1 MSHNED
7 AVDSSTNSAPDL
19 QILGDEVTL
28 QPSGFVEPP
37 PKSIPEGKEEA
48 LMDKFA
54 SFRSEPFQ
62 FLREVSLY
70 VSGQGWRAYDHVIG
84 QPVFYSGFSEN
95 MKNMVLSA
103 PLLQQRISQ
112 LAEHRV
118 AVEEREG
125 MLPRDGKDYGAKRSQ
140 RLNEIESGLQQLA
153 EKWTDDMIC
162 KMESKL
168 FIRGAYYLATQLL
181 TRAYHQG
188 IHVSSEEVLRL
199 RKVAEVAAQKKQSII
214 FLPSHRSHVDYVSL
228 QLICYRLGLTLPVV
242 VAGDNL
248 NIPVLGEFLQHAG
261 AMWIRRSFGD
271 DVLYTTL
278 VQSYIDT
285 LLQEGYNF
293 ECFIEGGRSRT
304 GKLLPPKFGILSF
317 VLDSIL
323 SGRVEDAIICPVST
337 QYDKVIETEGY
348 VTELLGMPK
357 KKENL
362 ADFLSGGSSVLS
374 LRLGRVD
381 VRFHEPWSLR
391 KFLDDQLS
399 KLPSI
404 PRGLDTD
411 HQRPEVRA
419 VREKLLRTMGYQVL
433 SDINDVSVVMPT
445 ALIGTVLLTLR
456 GRGVGKEEL
465 KRRVTWLTE
474 RVRAKGGRVAH
485 FGNAPLTE
493 IIERG
498 LEVLGK
504 DLVGVIEGLAE
515 PTYYAVDRF
524 QLSFYRNMTIHLF
537 IYEALVS
544 VAMYTRVKR
553 GGGPQMQD
561 MPFDELKEQVS
572 FLSSL
577 FRGEFIFSGEG
588 LDTNLD
594 RTLRGLEAD
603 NVIRVDRDADGNVT
617 MVGLAEKE
625 RKAGRENYDFYCFLI
640 WPFIEATWL
649 AAVSLMG
656 LTPPPGQNGE
666 TWIEQGK
673 TYSSAQLL
681 GKTLYHQGDLS
692 YFEAVNKET
701 LRNSYFRFEQDQL
714 LHVVK
719 SRDPKIPLR
728 VQLDASWRTP
738 RDPTTG
744 ALLAE
749 GRMWDFTEKIAK
761 SRREGK
767 NRRDGATVSS
777 RVLRLTDELGRK
789 LWEETIEAER
799 SGKGKAPSRLS
810 NEEKEAFGKS
820 VREGKKKREER
831 ARAHL

>member
-1 MSHNED
+1 MRSFAASNSFD
-7 AVDSSTNSAPDL
+7 VSANKTIDS
-19 QILGDEVTL
+19 
-28 QPSGFVEPP
+28 
-37 PKSIPEGKEEA
+37 
-48 LMDKFA
+48 
-54 SFRSEPFQ
+54 R

-70 VSGQGWRAYDHVIG
+70 VSGQGWRAYDRVIG
-84 QPVFYSGFSEN
+84 QPVFYPGFSEN
-95 MKNMVLSA
+95 MTSMVLSA
-103 PLLQQRISQ
+103 PLLQQRITQ

-118 AVEEREG
+118 TVEEREG
-125 MLPRDGKDYGAKRSQ
+125 MLPKDGKDYLIKRAQ
-140 RLNEIESGLQQLA
+140 RLTAIETGLQELA
-153 EKWTDDMIC
+153 EKMIDDMIC
-162 KMESKL
+162 KMESKT

-199 RKVAEVAAQKKQSII
+199 RKVAEVAAKKKQSII

-248 NIPVLGEFLQHAG
+248 NIPVLGSFLQHAG
-261 AMWIRRSFGD
+261 AMWIRRAFGD

-285 LLQEGYNF
+285 MLQEGYNF

-362 ADFLSGGSSVLS
+362 ADFLTGGSSVLS

-391 KFLDDQLS
+391 QFIDEQLS
-399 KLPSI
+399 KLPSV
-404 PRGLDTD
+404 PAGLDTE
-411 HQRPEVRA
+411 HHRPEIRA
-419 VREKLLRTMGYQVL
+419 LREKILRTMGYKVL

-456 GRGVGKEEL
+456 GRGVGKQEL
-465 KRRVTWLTE
+465 NRRVSWLTE

-485 FGNAPLTE
+485 FGNAPLSE
-493 IIERG
+493 IIDRG

-504 DLVGVIEGLAE
+504 ELVGVVDGLAE

-544 VAMYTRVKR
+544 VAMYTKVKQ
-553 GGGPQMQD
+553 GGAPHMQD
-561 MPFDELKEQVS
+561 IKFEELKAQVL

-577 FRGEFIFSGEG
+577 FRGEFIFSSEG
-588 LDTNLD
+588 LDVNLD
-594 RTLRGLEAD
+594 KTLRGLETD
-603 NVIRVDRDADGNVT
+603 NVVRLDRDGEGKITV
-617 MVGLAEKE
+617 VGISDEE

-640 WPFIEATWL
+640 WPFIESSWL

-666 TWIEQGK
+666 IWIEQGK
-673 TYSSAQLL
+673 AHNSAQLVSNCIPMAL
-681 GKTLYHQGDLS
+681 VFDEAKT
-692 YFEAVNKET
+692 
-701 LRNSYFRFEQDQL
+701 
-714 LHVVK
+714 
-719 SRDPKIPLR
+719 
-728 VQLDASWRTP
+728 TP
-738 RDPTTG
+738 
-744 ALLAE
+744 
-749 GRMWDFTEKIAK
+749 F
-761 SRREGK
+761 
-767 NRRDGATVSS
+767 
-777 RVLRLTDELGRK
+777 
-789 LWEETIEAER
+789 
-799 SGKGKAPSRLS
+799 
-810 NEEKEAFGKS
+810 
-820 VREGKKKREER
+820 
-831 ARAHL
+831 

>member
-1 MSHNED
+1 MSANKTI
-7 AVDSSTNSAPDL
+7 DS
-19 QILGDEVTL
+19 
-28 QPSGFVEPP
+28 
-37 PKSIPEGKEEA
+37 
-48 LMDKFA
+48 
-54 SFRSEPFQ
+54 R

-70 VSGQGWRAYDHVIG
+70 VSGQGWRAYDRVIG
-84 QPVFYSGFSEN
+84 QPVFYPGFSEN
-95 MKNMVLSA
+95 MTSMVLSA
-103 PLLQQRISQ
+103 PLLQQRITQ

-118 AVEEREG
+118 TVEEREG
-125 MLPRDGKDYGAKRSQ
+125 MLPKDGKDYLIKRAQ
-140 RLNEIESGLQQLA
+140 RLNAIETGLQQLA
-153 EKWTDDMIC
+153 EKMIDDMIC
-162 KMESKL
+162 KMESKT

-199 RKVAEVAAQKKQSII
+199 RKVAEVAAKKKQSII

-248 NIPVLGEFLQHAG
+248 NIPVLGSFLQHAG
-261 AMWIRRSFGD
+261 AMWIRRAFGD

-285 LLQEGYNF
+285 MLQEGYNF

-362 ADFLSGGSSVLS
+362 ADFLTGGSSVLS

-391 KFLDDQLS
+391 QFIDEQLS
-399 KLPSI
+399 KLPSV
-404 PRGLDTD
+404 PAGLDTE
-411 HQRPEVRA
+411 HHRPEIRA
-419 VREKLLRTMGYQVL
+419 LREKILRTMGYKVL

-456 GRGVGKEEL
+456 GRGVGKQEL
-465 KRRVTWLTE
+465 NRRVSWLTE

-485 FGNAPLTE
+485 FGNAPLSD
-493 IIERG
+493 IIDRG

-504 DLVGVIEGLAE
+504 ELVGVVDGLAE

-544 VAMYTRVKR
+544 VAMYTKVKQ
-553 GGGPQMQD
+553 GGAPHMQD
-561 MPFDELKEQVS
+561 IKFEELKAQVL

-577 FRGEFIFSGEG
+577 FRGEFIFSSEG
-588 LDTNLD
+588 LDVNLD
-594 RTLRGLEAD
+594 KTLRGLETD
-603 NVIRVDRDADGNVT
+603 NVVRLDRDSEGKITV
-617 MVGLAEKE
+617 VGISDEE

-640 WPFIEATWL
+640 WPFIESSWL

-656 LTPPPGQNGE
+656 LTPPAGQNGE
-666 TWIEQGK
+666 IWIEQGK
-673 TYSSAQLL
+673 AHNSAQLVSNSIPMALVFNEANTTPFQL

-701 LRNSYFRFEQDQL
+701 LKNSYLRFEQDQL

-719 SRDPKIPLR
+719 SKGFKIPPR
-728 VQLDASWRTP
+728 IQLDASWRP
-738 RDPTTG
+738 SRDSQTG

-749 GRMWDFTEKIAK
+749 GKLWDFTEKIAK

-777 RVLRLTDELGRK
+777 RVLRLTDELGQK
-789 LWEETIEAER
+789 LFEEAAEAER
-799 SGKGKAPSRLS
+799 SGKGKVPSRL
-810 NEEKEAFGKS
+810 NREEKEALGKS
-820 VREGKKKREER
+820 VRDAKRKREQMGGR
-831 ARAHL
+831 ARL